1 MGEQDP
7 SPYVGAMRDV
17 TTRRAFVEATA
28 VSALLVGVAGC
39 RGHASSTP
47 SRSELDHNPNEEE
60 EDSVSAYLQ
69 ITLKVSP
76 SNREAAG
83 GVFHK
88 YRQPF
93 LDTVAGAKS
102 KNLLMR
108 EDDVQVLHGFE
119 TQQQA
124 NAYLESALFTD
135 DVVGALGP
143 LLDAAPDVRVY
154 QVA

>member
-1 MGEQDP
+1 M
-7 SPYVGAMRDV
+7 
-17 TTRRAFVEATA
+17 
-28 VSALLVGVAGC
+28 
-39 RGHASSTP
+39 
-47 SRSELDHNPNEEE
+47 
-60 EDSVSAYLQ
+60 SAYLQ

-93 LDTVAGAKS
+93 LDTVPGAKS
-102 KNLLMR
+102 KKLLMR
-108 EDDVQVLHGFE
+108 DDDVQVLHGFE
-119 TQQQA
+119 TPAQA
-124 NAYLESALFTD
+124 DAYLESALFKN
-135 DVVGALGP
+135 DVVGGLGP

>member
-1 MGEQDP
+1 MGERGQR
-7 SPYVGAMRDV
+7 SYVGVMKDV

-28 VSALLVGVAGC
+28 VGALLVGVAGC
-39 RGHASSTP
+39 RGQTSSDP
-47 SRSELDHNPNEEE
+47 SGSELDPLRTE

-88 YRQPF
+88 YQQPF
-93 LDTVAGAKS
+93 LDSVPGAKS

-119 TQQQA
+119 TPEQA
-124 NAYLESALFTD
+124 SAYLESSLFKD